1 MAQRINNK
9 KIASN
14 VMISVAV
21 QGVSLIVSLLCSL
34 FIPKGV
40 AKSTYALWQTFML
53 YQSYV
58 GILHFGIL
66 DGILLR
72 YSQYDYEELDKAR
85 IRSQLRVMLAITS
98 VATLITS
105 LVSVLSLGGDMRNV
119 FILIAFSIVSKNLF
133 TYASYTFQITN
144 RIKKYALLVLIQR
157 GLYGVIIAFLLI
169 FKVDNYLYFCL
180 AEFAGDLVAIFVTS
194 FMNKELYVGK
204 GLTVRESVS
213 EAKLNIGAGVML
225 LIANWSFIFIVG
237 SARMVVG
244 WRYDDVVFADVS
256 FAFSVSNMF
265 LNFVTAV
272 SVVLFPSLK
281 RLKAEELPNV
291 FDKLRRSMS
300 LLLLF
305 VLLLYFPGAKILNL
319 WLPNYADGVKHL
331 GLLLPIIVYSSK
343 VNLLTNN
350 FLKVYRKEKAMAFVN
365 SATIV
370 IGLTAFLLC
379 AYVFNSL
386 TALLVSIVVA
396 TMLNSLVAEIIVMN
410 KIKKHNYLTIIAEGA
425 LSAVFI
431 VSAVV
436 LNGLKGAIIYLL
448 AVSIYGAVVIIT
460 HKRNDVQKGGRSE
473 EEISPSEEINTS
485 ETFDSSGKTETLTD
499 STEESAEESKEIAEK
514 NIPEKSQNTEIN
526 EEK

>member
-1 MAQRINNK
+1 MTQKINNK

-14 VMISVAV
+14 VIISIAV

-34 FIPKGV
+34 LIPKVVG
-40 AKSTYALWQTFML
+40 KSTYALWQTFML

-85 IRSQLRVMLAITS
+85 IRSQLRIMLAITS
-98 VATLITS
+98 TATLITS
-105 LVSVLSLGGDMRNV
+105 LVSFMSLGGDMRNV
-119 FILIAFSIVSKNLF
+119 FILIAFSIISKNLF

-157 GLYGVIIAFLLI
+157 GLYGVIIGFLLI

-180 AEFAGDLVAIFVTS
+180 AEFAGDLTAIFVTS

-204 GLTVRESVS
+204 GFSIRESIS
-213 EAKLNIGAGVML
+213 EAKTNIGAGLML

-237 SARMVVG
+237 SARMVVDL
-244 WRYDDVVFADVS
+244 RYDDVVFADVS
-256 FAFSVSNMF
+256 FASSVSNMF

-281 RLKAEELPNV
+281 RLKEEELPSV
-291 FDKLRRSMS
+291 FDRLRRSMS

-305 VLLLYFPGAKILNL
+305 ILVLYFPGEIILNL
-319 WLPNYADGVKHL
+319 WLPNYADGVKYL
-331 GLLLPIIVYSSK
+331 GLLLPVIVYSSK

-350 FLKVYRKEKAMAFVN
+350 YLKVYRKEKAMALVN
-365 SATIV
+365 SITIAV
-370 IGLTAFLLC
+370 GLTAFLLC
-379 AYVFNSL
+379 AYVFNDL
-386 TALLVSIVVA
+386 TALLVSIVAV
-396 TMLNSLVAEIIVMN
+396 TMLNSLVAEIIVMR
-410 KIKKHNYLTIIAEGA
+410 KITKHDYLTIIAEGL

-436 LNGLKGAIIYLL
+436 VEGLKGAIIYLS
-448 AVSIYGAVVIIT
+448 AVTVYGAIVMIVR
-460 HKRNDVQKGGRSE
+460 KRSGRADVDRR
-473 EEISPSEEINTS
+473 
-485 ETFDSSGKTETLTD
+485 
-499 STEESAEESKEIAEK
+499 EK
-514 NIPEKSQNTEIN
+514 D
-526 EEK
+526 